1 MAVVEHGRGGCREG
15 IEGLWI
21 RTEGLVEAGNH
32 EFIVAQIYEVE
43 QFSPAVFSCLGT
55 GIEKMDSWADS
66 RLGCCQADATIPGIE
81 AIGQRWQNDHEV

>member
-32 EFIVAQIYEVE
+32 EFIVAQICEVE
-43 QFSPAVFSCLGT
+43 QFSPAVF
-55 GIEKMDSWADS
+55 
-66 RLGCCQADATIPGIE
+66 
-81 AIGQRWQNDHEV
+81 N